1 MLINYYLFQVN
12 YDNKLLGHSEKKV
25 YIGVIWKLIY
35 KKRLFIKHKKDYRE
49 SFLVKEKFT
58 VILTEKLC

>member
-1 MLINYYLFQVN
+1 MSFRKKGLYRWNMEIN
-12 YDNKLLGHSEKKV
+12 LLKTD
-25 YIGVIWKLIY
+25 IY
-35 KKRLFIKHKKDYRE
+35 QTQKKDYRE